1 MARHNRH
8 VADSDESTS
17 LLLIAMDHAIE
28 RARVA
33 NAPLIPFVL
42 TDTGATP
49 EYHRFAGETFDD
61 GVGLAARFVKTEC
74 RGTRAVLVYS
84 GYLTQASDR
93 WDAIYAESIDG
104 VGAVTVVAQRYR
116 PRKLLRSFE
125 LVGNPV
131 RLAVKGVL

>member
-1 MARHNRH
+1 VVEAE
-8 VADSDESTS
+8 ESTS
-17 LLLIAMDHAIE
+17 LLLTAMDHAIE

-42 TDTGATP
+42 TDTGGEP

-61 GVGLAARFVKTEC
+61 GVGQAVRFVQTEC
-74 RGTRAVLVYS
+74 RGMRAVLVYS
-84 GYLTQASDR
+84 GHITQADDR
-93 WDAIYAESIDG
+93 WDAIYAESVDPA
-104 VGAVTVVAQRYR
+104 GAVTVIVQRYR

-125 LVGNPV
+125 LIGNPV

>member
-1 MARHNRH
+1 VVDA
-8 VADSDESTS
+8 AESTS

-28 RARVA
+28 RARIA

-42 TDTGATP
+42 TDTGAAP
-49 EYHRFAGETFDD
+49 EYHRFAGESFDE

-74 RGTRAVLVYS
+74 RGIRAVLVYS
-84 GYLTQASDR
+84 GYVTQADDR
-93 WDAIYAESIDG
+93 WDAIYAESVDPAG
-104 VGAVTVVAQRYR
+104 VVTVVAQRYR

-131 RLAVKGVL
+131 RLDVKGVL